1 MICDKIY
8 ETIGNTPVVK
18 VHGFDEENRAELYAK
33 LEYFNP
39 GGSVK
44 DRIAYYIIRTMEE
57 EGRLKKSDTLV
68 EATSGNTGIGLS
80 LVARSLGYKVVIV
93 MPETMSE
100 ERKRLMKAYGAELI
114 LTDGKKGMAGAVA
127 HAELLVKEKGYVAV
141 RQFENQLNP
150 KAHRETTA
158 LEIIKD
164 FDDLDVFVAGI
175 GTGGTISGTG
185 EVLKDHYK
193 NLKIIGVEPD
203 SSAVL
208 SGEKSGPHKIQG
220 IGAGFVPKTLNEKIY
235 DELVRVKNEDAY
247 KYTVEIARTNGLLL
261 GISSGAAFYAAL
273 EEAKKLGREK
283 KVLFIAP
290 DNGERYLSTGLYD

>member
-1 MICDKIY
+1 MIYDKIY

-127 HAELLVKEKGYVAV
+127 QADLLVKEKGYIAV

-150 KAHRETTA
+150 RAHRETTGP
-158 LEIIKD
+158 EIIED

-235 DELVRVKNEDAY
+235 DELVRVKNEEAY
-247 KYTVEIARTNGLLL
+247 KYSVELARTNGLLV

-273 EEAKKLGREK
+273 EEAKKLGRGK

>member
-1 MICDKIY
+1 MIYDKIY

-220 IGAGFVPKTLNEKIY
+220 IGAGFVPKTLNERIY

>member
-1 MICDKIY
+1 MIYDKIY

-57 EGRLKKSDTLV
+57 EGSLNKSDTLV

-220 IGAGFVPKTLNEKIY
+220 IGAGFVPKTLNERIY

-283 KVLFIAP
+283 KVLVIAP

>member
-1 MICDKIY
+1 MIYDKIY

-44 DRIAYYIIRTMEE
+44 DRIAYYIINTMEK
-57 EGRLKKSDTLV
+57 EGRLKKTDTLV
-68 EATSGNTGIGLS
+68 EATSGNTGIGITM
-80 LVARSLGYKVVIV
+80 VARSLGYEVVIV
-93 MPETMSE
+93 MPEAMSE
-100 ERKRLMKAYGAELI
+100 ERKRLMKAYGAKLI
-114 LTDGKKGMAGAVA
+114 LTEGSLGMAGAVA
-127 HAELLVKEKGYVAV
+127 HADKLVKDKGYIPIH
-141 RQFENQLNP
+141 QFENMLNP

-158 LEIIKD
+158 LEIIDD
-164 FDDLDVFVAGI
+164 FDHLDAFVAGI

-193 NLKIIGVEPD
+193 DIRIVGVEPD

-220 IGAGFVPKTLNEKIY
+220 IGAGFIPKTLNEKIY

-247 KYTVEIARTNGLLL
+247 SYTVEIARTNGLLL

-273 EEAKKLGREK
+273 EEARKLGRGK
-283 KVLFIAP
+283 KVLFLAP